1 MWTDQDRYSLLTNHE
16 DFKKKYCS
24 QLTIDYANKEKIDL
38 EDLRRTIYRLTE
50 LMPNMDHSSP
60 NTYGDPLIIT
70 GRCKNNFTIH
80 NPLLPAIPRIG
91 LCGENTKI
99 YLWADLSYL
108 NSMDN
113 VFITNPEQLSRQWRN
128 WSHWKDDSK
137 SNNGELLYAFLYN
150 TPVNIKNNNVLD
162 NGHPFA
168 DNNFIGQ
175 ALKKLNQ
182 FLVNE
187 NLSDPDFQN
196 TRNDNSQAVYPK
208 FTELN
213 KRTKKI
219 EPEFKINPTPAIE
232 PTEIL
237 KMTSNLNIILYG
249 PPGTG
254 KTYNTVN
261 KAISISNP
269 SFDLNQSRKVIKME
283 FDRLMNDGQIVFT
296 TFHQSMSYEDFIE
309 GIKPDLLEDENNQ
322 VKYKIEPGIFK
333 KACAIAAYNCYKL
346 KEQPSKYTFDDLY
359 NAFIDS
365 IQEQIENNTPPVYKS
380 LTGKETEVKEIN
392 TNDSIIARA
401 KNSRAKGSAPLTK
414 ENLQKLYDKFKNIE
428 EITRLEQVKDAVQI
442 TPRITE
448 FYAVFNG
455 LKSFEQSY
463 TPEIIDG
470 DENFIEP
477 GESEIQK
484 KYNAGIYD
492 DAVTLY
498 GRDAKPVVLIID
510 EINRGN
516 VSQIFGELIT
526 LIEEDKRLGAGE
538 DLKVTLPYSKQLFG
552 VPSNLYIVGTMN
564 TADRSV
570 EALDAAL
577 RRRFCFEEMPP
588 KPELIRTDGV
598 LKVSN
603 GNLSSPI
610 GDINLPRLLEV
621 INRRIEMLLD
631 KDHQIG
637 HSYFISV
644 ESLDDL
650 KLAFQNKIIPLLQE
664 YFFGDYGKI
673 GLVLGNGFVF
683 IENEESTKQFFAD
696 FDYADANDFSDRI
709 IYKIK
714 SFEIGTASDVTF
726 SEAIKTLLNKK
737 ANGE

>member
-1 MWTDQDRYSLLTNHE
+1 MWTDQDRDSLLTNHE
-16 DFKKKYCS
+16 DFKKNYCS
-24 QLTIDYANKEKIDL
+24 QLTIDHANKEKIDL

-60 NTYGDPLIIT
+60 KTIRQPLIIT
-70 GRCKNNFTIH
+70 GQCRNDFNIYAPSPTV
-80 NPLLPAIPRIG
+80 PRIG
-91 LCGENTKI
+91 LCGEDSKI
-99 YLWADLSYL
+99 FLWTDKSYL
-108 NSMDN
+108 KGKDN
-113 VFITNPEQLSRQWRN
+113 IFKTTSNGRSDEHWVEWAS
-128 WSHWKDDSK
+128 WKD
-137 SNNGELLYAFLYN
+137 NNGGDRYYI
-150 TPVNIKNNNVLD
+150 PINIEEDNVLD
-162 NGHPFA
+162 KDHPLA
-168 DNNFIGQ
+168 DNNFIGE
-175 ALKKLNQ
+175 ALKRLNQ
-182 FLVNE
+182 LLVNVPVS
-187 NLSDPDFQN
+187 NFQHK
-196 TRNDNSQAVYPK
+196 RNDGLHAIYPK

-261 KAISISNP
+261 KAISIANP
-269 SFDLNQSRKVIKME
+269 SFDLNQPRKVIKTE

-380 LTGKETEVKEIN
+380 LTGRETEVKEIN

-463 TPEIIDG
+463 TPEIKDA
-470 DENFIEP
+470 DEKFVEVDEI
-477 GESEIQK
+477 EIQK
-484 KYNAGIYD
+484 KYKAGVYD
-492 DAVTLY
+492 DAIKLY

-516 VSQIFGELIT
+516 VSQVFGELIT

-577 RRRFCFEEMPP
+577 RRRFSFEEMPP

-603 GNLSSPI
+603 GNLLSPI
-610 GDINLPRLLEV
+610 GDINLPGLLEV
-621 INRRIEMLLD
+621 INRRIEKLLD

-637 HSYFISV
+637 HSYFIAV

-683 IENEESTKQFFAD
+683 IEHEESTKHLFAD
-696 FDYADANDFSDRI
+696 FDYVDVNDFSDRI

-714 SFEIGTASDVTF
+714 SFEIGTASDVAF